1 MTAMIFRLVHGPQC
15 QATGLRT
22 AVRSRQV
29 QWFRCFVGN
38 GRQSHATGFQN
49 PVPRWQD
56 RRLAKSEEPVLGAH
70 LITPRVGYV
79 HHGIYLG
86 SGRVIHCGAVSC
98 FLPRGPVEEVSLRD
112 FRRGGPVAVRGGVP
126 AKYEAWEIVDRARS
140 RLGEDRYRL
149 FTNNCE
155 HFCEWCVRG
164 EQRSYQV
171 ERLSSWMR
179 RLRLPGAVPPAS
191 SGGFSSDERAASA
204 GVAGGGAIRA
214 IRVPWVDAATLSRG
228 VGKAGGSI
236 VDRIRLL
243 LRTGAGGVRTRVS
256 PREPN

>member
-1 MTAMIFRLVHGPQC
+1 
-15 QATGLRT
+15 
-22 AVRSRQV
+22 V
-29 QWFRCFVGN
+29 QWLRCYVAN
-38 GRQSHATGFQN
+38 GGKSHARGFQN
-49 PVPRWQD
+49 SVPGWQD
-56 RRLAKSEEPVLGAH
+56 RRLEKSEEPALGAH

-112 FRRGGPVAVRGGVP
+112 FRRGRPVAVRGGVP
-126 AKYEAWEIVDRARS
+126 AKYEASEIVERARS

-171 ERLSSWMR
+171 ERLTRWMR
-179 RLRLPGAVPPAS
+179 RLRLS
-191 SGGFSSDERAASA
+191 SAGPRVRSDGFSYDERGTSA
-204 GVAGGGAIRA
+204 GVAGGGAI
-214 IRVPWVDAATLSRG
+214 
-228 VGKAGGSI
+228 
-236 VDRIRLL
+236 
-243 LRTGAGGVRTRVS
+243 
-256 PREPN
+256 